1 MRKQIPIQTA
11 SVVDFI
17 KHVTLKPGEKITI
30 IIGTEEYEVV
40 ADRPLALVVTV
51 SGHEGRA

>member
-1 MRKQIPIQTA
+1 MPVQIPIQTR

-30 IIGTEEYEVV
+30 IIGTEEYEIV
-40 ADRPLALVVTV
+40 ADRFLTLVVTV
-51 SGHEGRA
+51 TGHEGRA